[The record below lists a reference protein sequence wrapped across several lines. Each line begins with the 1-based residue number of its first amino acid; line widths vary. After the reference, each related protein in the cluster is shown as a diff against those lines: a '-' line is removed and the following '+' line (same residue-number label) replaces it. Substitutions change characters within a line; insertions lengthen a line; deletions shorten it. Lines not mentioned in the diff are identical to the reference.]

1 MILKDRSVFLQTT
14 VGMKEMAP
22 MWGCNDLVL
31 VTSLLLRVLAF
42 LEWSPKRLIH
52 LFSLRAPLTWTTC
65 VSPGVCTS

>member
-1 MILKDRSVFLQTT
+1 
-14 VGMKEMAP
+14 MAP

-31 VTSLLLRVLAF
+31 VTSLLLPVLAF

-65 VSPGVCTS
+65 VSPSVCTS